1 MNIICLDIETTGLNH
16 YDDEIL
22 QLSIIDGSGAILFNE
37 YVKPVRHEC
46 WTDAEK
52 VNHISPSMVKD
63 CKPLLYYA
71 HTIQHILENAD
82 MIVGYNIHG
91 FDLPFIFNSGIEYH
105 AKENSIV
112 VDVMLAFAEIYGQK
126 RYNEY
131 KWQKLKTCAEYYSY
145 SEDSWHNALDDAKAT
160 LFCFYKIFGDVPEVP
175 VYATGVY
182 RSVDNIIKHEDQKPV
197 EVVPIPKSGNILIG
211 FGIFM
216 LLGFFVAFNP
226 VCIVIAAPLLYFG
239 FKRHK
244 AYKEFKQNKRKQRPD
259 QSYFLLLYPCMYTYF
274 MYLYMRFSCA
284 SDNLFRSVLILFR
297 IIGFPPFSCRD
308 CIMEIIGI
316 KDRFQLFPYIRK

>member
-1 MNIICLDIETTGLNH
+1 MVGIKLNKGSDLLNIICLDTETTGLNH

-22 QLSIIDGSGAILFNE
+22 QLSIIDGSGAILFSE
-37 YVKPVRHEC
+37 YVKPVHREC

-71 HTIQHILENAD
+71 HTIQRILENAD

-131 KWQKLKTCAEYYSY
+131 KWQKLKTCAEFYSY
-145 SEDSWHNALDDAKAT
+145 SEGSWHNALDDAKAT

-226 VCIVIAAPLLYFG
+226 VCVVIAAPLLYFG

-244 AYKEFKQNKRKQRPD
+244 AYKEFKQNKRKQ
-259 QSYFLLLYPCMYTYF
+259 
-274 MYLYMRFSCA
+274 
-284 SDNLFRSVLILFR
+284 
-297 IIGFPPFSCRD
+297 
-308 CIMEIIGI
+308 
-316 KDRFQLFPYIRK
+316 

>member
-1 MNIICLDIETTGLNH
+1 
-16 YDDEIL
+16 
-22 QLSIIDGSGAILFNE
+22 
-37 YVKPVRHEC
+37 
-46 WTDAEK
+46 
-52 VNHISPSMVKD
+52 
-63 CKPLLYYA
+63 
-71 HTIQHILENAD
+71 
-82 MIVGYNIHG
+82 
-91 FDLPFIFNSGIEYH
+91 
-105 AKENSIV
+105 
-112 VDVMLAFAEIYGQK
+112 MLAFAEIYGQK

-197 EVVPIPKSGNILIG
+197 EVVPVPKSGNILIG

-226 VCIVIAAPLLYFG
+226 VCVVIAAPLLYFG

-244 AYKEFKQNKRKQRPD
+244 AYKEFKQNKRKQ
-259 QSYFLLLYPCMYTYF
+259 
-274 MYLYMRFSCA
+274 
-284 SDNLFRSVLILFR
+284 
-297 IIGFPPFSCRD
+297 
-308 CIMEIIGI
+308 
-316 KDRFQLFPYIRK
+316 

>member
-1 MNIICLDIETTGLNH
+1 MNIICLDAETTGLNR

-22 QLSIIDGSGAILFNE
+22 QLSIIDGSGAILFSE
-37 YVKPVRHEC
+37 YVKPVRHER

-52 VNHISPSMVKD
+52 VNHISPSMIKD

-71 HTIQHILENAD
+71 HT
-82 MIVGYNIHG
+82 
-91 FDLPFIFNSGIEYH
+91 
-105 AKENSIV
+105 
-112 VDVMLAFAEIYGQK
+112 
-126 RYNEY
+126 
-131 KWQKLKTCAEYYSY
+131 LKTCAEYYSY

-197 EVVPIPKSGNILIG
+197 EVVPVPKSGNILIG

-226 VCIVIAAPLLYFG
+226 VCVVIAAPLLYFG

-244 AYKEFKQNKRKQRPD
+244 AYKEFKQNKRKQ
-259 QSYFLLLYPCMYTYF
+259 
-274 MYLYMRFSCA
+274 
-284 SDNLFRSVLILFR
+284 
-297 IIGFPPFSCRD
+297 
-308 CIMEIIGI
+308 
-316 KDRFQLFPYIRK
+316 